1 MAPRGNMYPY
11 LSWDQY
17 VLNACALFVKYLR
30 VLVLPV
36 YDYPFLLL
44 DSVFSITVL
53 RAFTSVALISA
64 IFPIFL
70 LLKKRINPLYW
81 LATPRQQAAGT

>member
-1 MAPRGNMYPY
+1 MAPRGNKYPY

-30 VLVLPV
+30 VLVLQV
-36 YDYPFLLL
+36 YNYPFQLL
-44 DSVFSITVL
+44 DPVFSITEL
-53 RAFTSVALISA
+53 RAFIPVALILA

-70 LLKKRINPLYW
+70 LLRKLINPLYW
-81 LATPRQQAAGT
+81 LATARQQAAGT